1 MPMSVTKRSTVLV
14 ADIPGIVDDPARGVV
29 SIVGDH
35 GGLALITGPQ
45 RTSGLMMGTMSIE
58 TEHGVLYLD
67 PDTEVEISEEW
78 PENEKDEA
86 ETRGPASSWSRGSWL
101 QTYTGLQFYPM
112 DPDPA
117 AVELRDIA
125 RSLSMQ
131 CRYNGHVKKFYSV
144 AEHCVLVSRLV
155 PAEDALW
162 GLLHDATEAYVGGMI
177 RPLKNHMPAYREAED
192 RVMAAIAERFGL
204 TRQMPASVKDADNRV
219 PLDEKARLMASEPAP
234 WDVPGEAYGVEIHAW
249 SPAEAE
255 AAYIARFEELTS

>member
-1 MPMSVTKRSTVLV
+1 MSVTKRTTVLV
-14 ADIPGIVDDPARGVV
+14 ADIPRIVDDPARGVV

-45 RTSGLMMGTMSIE
+45 QASGLMMGTMSVE

-78 PENEKDEA
+78 PDEDEHGA
-86 ETRGPASSWSRGSWL
+86 QTRGPASSWSRGSWL

-112 DPDPA
+112 DPDPG
-117 AVELRDIA
+117 AVEIADIA
-125 RSLSMQ
+125 RALSMQ
-131 CRYNGHVKKFYSV
+131 CRYNGHVSEFYSV

-162 GLLHDATEAYVGGMI
+162 GLLHDATEAYVGDMI
-177 RPLKNHMPAYREAED
+177 RPLKNHMPAYREAEA
-192 RVMAAIAERFGL
+192 RVMAAISERFGL
-204 TRQMPASVKDADNRV
+204 KGAMPLSVKEADNRV
-219 PLDEKARLMASEPAP
+219 LLDEKARLLGSGPAP
-234 WDVPGEAYGVEIHAW
+234 WDVPGEAYGIEIRAW

-255 AAYIARFEELTS
+255 AAYIARFEELAS